1 LTPHVGYFSAES
13 LIEARERVVA
23 DVIAIIAG
31 RTAVNLVNPDFSHH
45 RVASHS

>member
-13 LIEARERVVA
+13 LIEARERVLA

-31 RTAVNLVNPDFSHH
+31 RTAVNLVNPEYL
-45 RVASHS
+45 RR